1 MIMRDKLDK
10 FIIKERASFDELEVS
25 EKLWSKIE
33 ADLKPEIQK
42 ADYNWLWKVAAVLF
56 IGATLLLLMDKY
68 TVNQT
73 PQVAQYDGYN
83 QELIDVESYYVQ
95 QISSKRVE
103 LEASLSET
111 EKDEFI
117 HELNDLD
124 DMYALLKSD
133 LSGNKNNN
141 KLISAMIQNLQ
152 LRVEI
157 LNKQLNI
164 LERMNKG
171 RTHENITI

>member
-1 MIMRDKLDK
+1 MKDKLEK
-10 FIIKERASFDELEVS
+10 LIVENRTSFDELEVS
-25 EKLWSKIE
+25 DKLWDKIE
-33 ADLKPEIQK
+33 ADLKSEKSK
-42 ADYNWLWKVAAVLF
+42 ADYSWLWKVAAVVF

-68 TVNQT
+68 NVNQSS
-73 PQVAQYDGYN
+73 QIAQYAGYN

-95 QISSKRVE
+95 QISAKRLA
-103 LEASLSET
+103 LEANLSDAQ
-111 EKDEFI
+111 KDEFV
-117 HELNDLD
+117 HDLNELDE
-124 DMYALLKSD
+124 MYALLKSD

-164 LERMNKG
+164 LESINKE
-171 RTHENITI
+171 RNHENITI